1 MIKHVIFTNQSTAE
15 NNAAIENWAVIS
27 ISDYEDVDIEYGWHS
42 VHRSKFID
50 VNLRSKL
57 QENEVLMTDAQALEI
72 VEFVHKV
79 APEIDGILV
88 HCRAGVSRSAAVAK
102 YIARTFDLPFNHQ
115 YNMFNDF
122 VYDQLIKATA
132 TMNRRPKP

>member
-15 NNAAIENWAVIS
+15 NNAAISGWAMIS
-27 ISDYEDVDIEYGWHS
+27 ISDYENVDIKKGWHS

-57 QENEVLMTDAQALEI
+57 QDNEVLMTDEQALAI

-102 YIARTFDLPFNHQ
+102 YIARTFNLPFDHN
-115 YNMFNDF
+115 YNMFNDY

-132 TMNRRPKP
+132 TINRRPKL